1 MLAVSGCSS
10 YDAPTGYA
18 STSWPDSS
26 RRSSNTS
33 SAVQASEATRA
44 PRSDRQS
51 GRFALAYP
59 TGDRNTSTLL
69 VEQIGP
75 EEVRV
80 GHDYNYQLRVTNLTN
95 APVRDIHLKSSRP
108 EGMKITRVG
117 SGQNADNTSDAQQ
130 GFAIG
135 TLGPKESRAI
145 DITAV
150 PSRVGDLDACYAVTY
165 QPPALCTMVK
175 VVNPTLSVV
184 AEGPSESDVCQDIVY
199 HFRVTN
205 SGTGTAR
212 DVVLQASLPEGLGT
226 TDGRNA
232 ISANLGDIPQ
242 GQSRDVTAHLHAA
255 RGGNF
260 TTNAVVKSQEDSANS
275 PAIATAVREPK
286 LTIAVKGPE
295 QDYVGSKVTYQVTV
309 TNTGDAPARNA
320 TLALR
325 SSEAGRVLAVNSV
338 DAPEARVAAGRTSPN
353 GESLGSI
360 DPGQS
365 RTMNVIAEGNQGGNL
380 TIVADASAACAQR
393 VEGQASTRIVTI
405 PALLLEAVDEA
416 DPIRVGNEVV
426 YDVKVTNQGSGP
438 DQNIRVTAE
447 VPDGEEFVRADGA
460 TQVTANGKTLSFAPV
475 DTLAAKQ
482 SVTWKVIVRAV
493 RPGDVRFKVTATS
506 NSLSSPAE
514 KAEPTKLY

>member
-1 MLAVSGCSS
+1 
-10 YDAPTGYA
+10 
-18 STSWPDSS
+18 
-26 RRSSNTS
+26 
-33 SAVQASEATRA
+33 
-44 PRSDRQS
+44 
-51 GRFALAYP
+51 
-59 TGDRNTSTLL
+59 
-69 VEQIGP
+69 
-75 EEVRV
+75 
-80 GHDYNYQLRVTNLTN
+80 
-95 APVRDIHLKSSRP
+95 
-108 EGMKITRVG
+108 
-117 SGQNADNTSDAQQ
+117 
-130 GFAIG
+130 
-135 TLGPKESRAI
+135 
-145 DITAV
+145 
-150 PSRVGDLDACYAVTY
+150 
-165 QPPALCTMVK
+165 
-175 VVNPTLSVV
+175 
-184 AEGPSESDVCQDIVY
+184 
-199 HFRVTN
+199 
-205 SGTGTAR
+205 
-212 DVVLQASLPEGLGT
+212 
-226 TDGRNA
+226 
-232 ISANLGDIPQ
+232 
-242 GQSRDVTAHLHAA
+242 VTAHLHAA